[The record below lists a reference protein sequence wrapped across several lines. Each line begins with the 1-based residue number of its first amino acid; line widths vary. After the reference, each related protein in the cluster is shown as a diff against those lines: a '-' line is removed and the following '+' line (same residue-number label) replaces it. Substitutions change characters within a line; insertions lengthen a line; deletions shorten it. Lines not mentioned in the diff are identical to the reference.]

1 MDDRISNFNA
11 VKLLRLTFEVIEEV
25 TSLEDF
31 TGEEISD
38 LTDYIIQRAHLL
50 RLIISR
56 QQCNDAR
63 LAVNIRIDVRD
74 INCRRICPDQ
84 TW

>member
-11 VKLLRLTFEVIEEV
+11 VKLLRLTFEVIDEV

-56 QQCNDAR
+56 QQCTDAR
-63 LAVNIRIDVRD
+63 LAVKTFLKRILEARFDD
-74 INCRRICPDQ
+74 
-84 TW
+84 